1 MNEEVKHFLEKI
13 VEEENNPIPEYGFTI
28 QDYIET
34 LVAKGGRRLART
46 TARDRLNKLVNEGRL
61 VRVRPGYNL
70 LYYVP
75 KHLAKNAELDEESV
89 LNS

>member
-13 VEEENNPIPEYGFTI
+13 VDEENKPVPEYGFTI

-34 LVAKGGRRLART
+34 LVSKGGKRLART
-46 TARDRLNKLVNEGRL
+46 TARDRLNKLVSDGKL
-61 VRVRPGYNL
+61 VKVRPSHNL

-75 KHLAKNAELDEESV
+75 KHLAKNVELDEESV